1 MVSVHDRILNCCFL
15 RSLAPVIPLYTYYL
29 LDPNYGISTSL
40 HLYIEHWTCMHCIHY
55 VVINGISTWQN
66 IELLL
71 SSVSRTCNII
81 IYVLPTR
88 SELWYQYITTPVH
101 WTLNL
106 HALHTLVINM
116 FVTVVHDTTASRRSI
131 VYMTEYTTYITSASR
146 STHRIQYVTY
156 SKLCSTGSLER

>member
-1 MVSVHDRILNCCFL
+1 MYYRLSTTASRSIHDRILNCCFL
-15 RSLAPVIPLYTYYL
+15 RLVIAPVLSSTYYWS
-29 LDPNYGISTSL
+29 YS
-40 HLYIEHWTCMHCIHY
+40 C
-55 VVINGISTWQN
+55 ISTWQN

-71 SSVSRTCNII
+71 SSVSRTCNTI

-116 FVTVVHDTTASRRSI
+116 FVTVVYDTTASRRSI